1 MLHGCTCKLK
11 YMYLFPLHS
20 APNGLEDVSKYPHLF
35 AELIRRGYTTT
46 DIEKISH
53 FNILRVLYKV
63 EQVQQTLVVLTHMED
78 VYMHNMLLISKCV

>member
-1 MLHGCTCKLK
+1 
-11 YMYLFPLHS
+11 MYLFPLHS

-46 DIEKISH
+46 DIEKISR

-78 VYMHNMLLISKCV
+78 VYMHNMLLISKCA